1 MKTKEEI
8 LKNFPKNPDY
18 IIEILHALQ
27 DNNPYNYLTPEDIKL
42 CAEYLDL
49 PVSYVE
55 GVASFYSM
63 FSLKPRG
70 RYVIR
75 LCDSPPCHLVGSE
88 SLLEYLEKKL
98 KIKVGETTPD
108 RLFTLELT
116 SCLGVCA
123 VAPAMMINDEV
134 YGNLTFEKIDK
145 ILEEKRGNL

>member
-1 MKTKEEI
+1 MKSRQEI
-8 LKNFPKNPDY
+8 LESFPRDPDY
-18 IIEILHALQ
+18 IIEILHELQ
-27 DNNPYNYLTPEDIKL
+27 NSNPYNYLTPEDVKA
-42 CAEYLDL
+42 CAEYLEL

-98 KIKVGETTPD
+98 NIKVGETTED
-108 RLFTLELT
+108 KFFTLEIT

-145 ILEEKRGNL
+145 ILGEKRGNL

>member
-1 MKTKEEI
+1 MEDRQKI
-8 LKNFPKNPDY
+8 LESFPRDPDY
-18 IIEILHALQ
+18 IIEILHELQ
-27 DNNPYNYLTPEDIKL
+27 NRNPYNYLTPEDIKA
-42 CAEYLDL
+42 CAEYLGL

-98 KIKVGETTPD
+98 NIKVGETSED
-108 RLFTLELT
+108 KLFTFELT

-123 VAPAMMINDEV
+123 VAPAMMINVEV

>member
-1 MKTKEEI
+1 MKTKEDI
-8 LKNFPKNPDY
+8 LKSFPKNPDY

>member
-1 MKTKEEI
+1 MKTRQEI
-8 LKNFPKNPDY
+8 LESFPRDPDY
-18 IIEILHALQ
+18 IIEILHELQ
-27 DNNPYNYLTPEDIKL
+27 NNNPYNY
-42 CAEYLDL
+42 L

-88 SLLEYLEKKL
+88 SLLEYLERKL
-98 KIKVGETTPD
+98 NIKVGETTED
-108 RLFTLELT
+108 RVFTLEVT